1 MSKDLS
7 TVLDTALSHAS
18 THADDAL
25 SNALSTAMS
34 HNSNSNASVPGFADL
49 LPQTQGVP
57 PSSPG
62 SDPTPDSHSQADMH
76 AGAGII
82 DHATMHAQGTLPDV
96 VSLTGHDWFVHS

>member
-1 MSKDLS
+1 MVTTAPSSINLDLSPSTGCFAAFMRVRARHQWSCAMSKDLS

-62 SDPTPDSHSQADMH
+62 SDPTP
-76 AGAGII
+76 
-82 DHATMHAQGTLPDV
+82 
-96 VSLTGHDWFVHS
+96 